1 MNPNFKSITFNLE
14 ELKLLNKIIAEYHLD
29 SSKNPREEFIRS
41 KLLVKVYRKK
51 IELEVRELEQVEN
64 VKRSWCLS

>member
-14 ELKLLNKIIAEYHLD
+14 ELELLNRIISEYHLD
-29 SSKNPREEFIRS
+29 SSKDPREKFILS

-51 IELEVRELEQVEN
+51 VELEVHKLELEKNVE
-64 VKRSWCLS
+64 RS

>member
-14 ELKLLNKIIAEYHLD
+14 ELELLNKIISEYRLD
-29 SSKNPREEFIRS
+29 SSKNPREDFILS

-51 IELEVRELEQVEN
+51 VELEVQKLELEKNVE
-64 VKRSWCLS
+64 RS

>member
-14 ELKLLNKIIAEYHLD
+14 ELELLNRIISEYHLD
-29 SSKNPREEFIRS
+29 SSKNPREEFILS

-51 IELEVRELEQVEN
+51 VELEVQKLELEKNVE
-64 VKRSWCLS
+64 RSGYLS

>member
-14 ELKLLNKIIAEYHLD
+14 ELKLLNKIISEYHLD
-29 SSKNPREEFIRS
+29 SPKNPREEFIHS

-64 VKRSWCLS
+64 AKRS